1 MFYESWFWIFNG
13 AVALL
18 LMVDLFGFNRKAHEI
33 HMKEAVLMSV
43 FWVTIAMLFT
53 LYVHESRGPDDSMK
67 FLTGYLMEK
76 ALSIDNLFV
85 FLLIFTY
92 FRVPSEL
99 LHRVLFWGIFGA
111 IIMRALFIFFGI
123 ALIQKF
129 HGIIYIFGLFLIY
142 TGFKMVM
149 EKDKKFDPESNLLVR
164 FVHKLIPMTPNYIDG
179 NYLVKIDGRYFATP
193 LLIVLVAI
201 ETTDVIFAID
211 SIPAI
216 IGITTDPFL
225 VYTSNILAILGLRAL
240 YFALAPAISLFHHL
254 HYGLA
259 FVLAFIGFKMLIS
272 GYLIIPV
279 SLSLGVLLVALA
291 ISILT
296 SILFPKTDKTV
307 L

>member
-13 AVALL
+13 IVAVL
-18 LMVDLFGFNRKAHEI
+18 LMVDLFGFNRKAHVI
-33 HMKEAVLMSV
+33 HMKEAVLMSI
-43 FWVTIAMLFT
+43 FWIAVAMLFN
-53 LYVHESRGPDDSMK
+53 LYVYEARGPEDSIK

-92 FRVPSEL
+92 FQVPSHV
-99 LHRVLFWGIFGA
+99 LHRALFWGIFGA
-111 IIMRALFIFFGI
+111 IVMRALFIFFGI
-123 ALIQKF
+123 SLIQKF
-129 HGIIYIFGLFLIY
+129 HGIIYVFGLFLVY
-142 TGFKMVM
+142 TAIKMVW
-149 EKDKKFDPESNLLVR
+149 EKDKKFDPESNLLIR
-164 FVHKLIPMTPNYIDG
+164 FVRKLIPMTPNYIDG
-179 NYLVKIDGRYFATP
+179 KYLVKIDGRYFATP

-201 ETTDVIFAID
+201 ETTDVIFAVD

-216 IGITTDPFL
+216 IGITSDPFL

-272 GYLIIPV
+272 GYVTIPV
-279 SLSLGVLLVALA
+279 SLSLAVLLAALA

-296 SILFPKTDKTV
+296 SILYPKTDKTV